1 MKRTV
6 ATVASRPPLAIVTVV
21 VETVT
26 YQREQHSATAAA
38 AATGGERGKRTV
50 KPGQI

>member
-38 AATGGERGKRTV
+38 ATGGEREGKE
-50 KPGQI
+50 Q